1 MTAAEKRDIMDGID
15 VRMREVTTMIGS
27 IERAFTDFKNYL
39 ETLVK
44 QQQQTTEQ
52 LRENQK
58 DLYEKRTELI
68 ASVTE
73 IDKKLTT
80 AITELDK
87 RLVSVEKDIMDIKED
102 MKNTVDGKR
111 FMWTTVIAA
120 LAFVVTAVYLVVDHL
135 PKGQ

>member
-58 DLYEKRTELI
+58 DLYEKRTEL
-68 ASVTE
+68 
-73 IDKKLTT
+73 
-80 AITELDK
+80 
-87 RLVSVEKDIMDIKED
+87 
-102 MKNTVDGKR
+102 KNTVDGKR